1 MPWAN
6 IAFEHPA
13 AQDDDYALRVG
24 TEGMWH
30 LHDFEISGA
39 IFQVLAREIED
50 CVAANNFGLLVGD
63 FKVVFEKVPFET
75 GA

>member
-1 MPWAN
+1 MT
-6 IAFEHPA
+6 
-13 AQDDDYALRVG
+13 LRSRAG
-24 TEGMWH
+24 
-30 LHDFEISGA
+30 D
-39 IFQVLAREIED
+39 FQVLAKEIKD